1 MCEGPVQ
8 EGVFEEVEEVPCS
21 FVVVQDAW
29 GRLPTCSLEKPVKSS
44 EVSGVKSSAVSLNV
58 GSTEDP

>member
-29 GRLPTCSLEKPVKSS
+29 GRLPTCSLE
-44 EVSGVKSSAVSLNV
+44 SL
-58 GSTEDP
+58 